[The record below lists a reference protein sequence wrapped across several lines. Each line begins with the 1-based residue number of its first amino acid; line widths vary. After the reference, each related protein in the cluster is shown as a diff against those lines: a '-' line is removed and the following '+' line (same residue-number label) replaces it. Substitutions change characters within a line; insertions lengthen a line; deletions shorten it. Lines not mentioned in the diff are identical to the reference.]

1 MGKQKSKEEI
11 HGLSYPS
18 RFPTMWWKSRI
29 NPIEKGGETLYIVF
43 CIDAHI
49 FPEIKKTPQNR
60 RHLRGS
66 YFWEHNNK
74 VLLIGL
80 MWGRRN
86 KLTKSPKTWEQ
97 VGKEE
102 SSSKVGLVVISI
114 SHGLSLDLTLN
125 SCTYLWLGVLT
136 PPDSSS
142 QVTSYKL
149 GTNGVLVVYCRF
161 TIMGWPRSDVQ
172 PWNCKKCTHISL
184 NPGFDIPLK
193 SGPNP
198 KQMGSTSLPAH

>member
-29 NPIEKGGETLYIVF
+29 NPLKRGGETLYSLLYW
-43 CIDAHI
+43 CTH
-49 FPEIKKTPQNR
+49 FPRNLKKTPQNR

-114 SHGLSLDLTLN
+114 SHGFKPWPHSQLL
-125 SCTYLWLGVLT
+125 YLLGWGSWLLLT
-136 PPDSSS
+136 PTHKS
-142 QVTSYKL
+142 QVTNW
-149 GTNGVLVVYCRF
+149 G
-161 TIMGWPRSDVQ
+161 
-172 PWNCKKCTHISL
+172 
-184 NPGFDIPLK
+184 
-193 SGPNP
+193 
-198 KQMGSTSLPAH
+198 QMVF